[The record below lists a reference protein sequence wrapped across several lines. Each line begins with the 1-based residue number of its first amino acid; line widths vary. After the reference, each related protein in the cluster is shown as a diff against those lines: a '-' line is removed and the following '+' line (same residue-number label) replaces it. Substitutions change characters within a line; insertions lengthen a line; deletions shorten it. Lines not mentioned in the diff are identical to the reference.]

1 MTNKYRHLLS
11 PLKIGNVVLR
21 NRMVTTPAQP
31 DFSQGPEPYPTEALI
46 MHHINK
52 AKGGAALVTVKAA
65 DMLLGAPESFR
76 GLARDFFQHRMGF
89 DIYDSLVQNNISMLT
104 EAIHFYGAKAS
115 LLIIPPVPQDYDV
128 SARIPP
134 IGRGHAKKGFTAF
147 PGNGEE
153 LPAEMLDNIVEETAL
168 LALIAK
174 SCGFDGAYL
183 HMAYRMTILGR
194 FLSPRTNRR
203 VDEYGGSL
211 ENRASF
217 PLMVCELI
225 KRECGSS
232 FLIEASIT
240 GYDPPYWTLEDT
252 AEFARMAEGRIDI
265 LQLRPWDIE
274 LNQITGFQSSEPTP
288 WAFMGEAVKKS
299 GAKVAVA
306 LTSGFTHPDYC
317 EEALASGK
325 ADLIAMA
332 RGWISN
338 PDFGTKVYE
347 GRVEDIVPC
356 IRCNKCLRS
365 SPSDPWVSVCSVN
378 PIWGMEHLIDRLV
391 KPTTVK
397 RKVAVVGGGPAG
409 MEAALVAAERGHE
422 VTLYEKSGSLGGLLK
437 TTDYVSFKWPVKNYK
452 DYLIRKIERSNVEVR
467 LNKEATAKLVLD
479 EGCDAA
485 IIAIGSEPIVP
496 PIPGAYGKN
505 VISAVDVYG
514 NEDKVAE
521 NVVVIGGG
529 EVGVE
534 TALHLAQ
541 KGRNVTI
548 LEMLS
553 KLAPDAAPLHYR
565 VILLETVEKQ
575 KNLKYI
581 LNARCTSIQ
590 DNWVAYL
597 DLNNIERKIE
607 AGTVVTS
614 VGMKPKTDETLK
626 FTKELAEVEI
636 KFYLA
641 GDCTHPRGNIQK
653 AVRSAFAA
661 AVSI

>member
-1 MTNKYRHLLS
+1 M
-11 PLKIGNVVLR
+11 I
-21 NRMVTTPAQP
+21 TTPAQP
-31 DFSQGPEPYPTEALI
+31 DFAHGPEPYPAEAII
-46 MHHINK
+46 MHHVNK
-52 AKGGAALVTVKAA
+52 AKGGAALVTVKPA
-65 DMLLGAPESFR
+65 DMLPGPPESVR
-76 GLARDFFQHRMGF
+76 GLTRDMFQGHRMSF
-89 DIYDSLVQNNISMLT
+89 DIYDSLVQNHVSMLT
-104 EAIHFYGAKAS
+104 ETIHFYGAKAS
-115 LLIIPPVPQDYDV
+115 MLIIPPVPFGYDV
-128 SARIPP
+128 STGVPP
-134 IGRGHAKKGFTAF
+134 VGLGPPKRGLTVF
-147 PGNGEE
+147 PGNGVE
-153 LPAEMLDNIVEETAL
+153 LNAEMLEEIAEETVSLAL
-168 LALIAK
+168 LAK
-174 SCGFDGAYL
+174 SCGFDGAYI
-183 HMAYRMTILGR
+183 HMAYRLTLMGR

-217 PLMVCELI
+217 PLMVCERI

-338 PDFGTKVYE
+338 PDFGIKVYE

-467 LNKEATAKLVLD
+467 LNKEATAKTVLD

-514 NEDKVAE
+514 NEDKVAY
-521 NVVVIGGG
+521 NTVIVGGG

-534 TALHLAQ
+534 TGLHLAE
-541 KGRNVTI
+541 KGRKVII
-548 LEMLS
+548 LEMLDR
-553 KLAPDAAPLHYR
+553 LASEAAPLHYSL
-565 VILLETVEKQ
+565 ILLEAVEKQ

-581 LNARCTSIQ
+581 LNARCTNIHENTVTYV
-590 DNWVAYL
+590 DR
-597 DLNNIERKIE
+597 NNLEHKIE
-607 AGTVVTS
+607 ADTIVIS
-614 VGMKPKTDETLK
+614 VGMKPKTEETFKL
-626 FTKELAEVEI
+626 TKELAEAGV
-636 KFYLA
+636 KFYIV
-641 GDCTHPRGNIQK
+641 GDCAQTKGNIQK
-653 AVRSAFAA
+653 AIRSAYAA